1 MEQYNKIKQLLKDCG
16 VSLIFEPHLPNTY
29 VNGVSY
35 KISCDKAIIMISD
48 RGKKD
53 DILWVTLFHEIAH
66 LIKHS
71 KKLVFVDLEN
81 TKTNDIEKEADEFS
95 RNILIP
101 DNIYNGFIKKNYIYD
116 EKKQLRNFQVKIIY
130 LME

>member
-101 DNIYNGFIKKNYIYD
+101 DNIYNNFIKNNNIYNEKN
-116 EKKQLRNFQVKIIY
+116 N
-130 LME
+130 